1 MVDIDRYGSRLKDD
15 VRIREVLPRVFC
27 PFCAARLGALVGSR
41 QDCPGCGRPF
51 FHNAAP
57 CVAVVVTDG
66 RRVLLARRAVEPAR
80 GMWDL
85 PGGFCGADEEPEAA
99 VVRELREETGLDVEP
114 VRLLGIFLDRYG
126 TDGVAT
132 LNLHYEARLLGGE
145 QQPADD
151 VSELRWFPL
160 DAIPA
165 GEVAFPNGL
174 EAIAALRDL
183 REDVKP

>member
-99 VVRELREETGLDVEP
+99 VVRELREETGCLVEI
-114 VRLLGIFLDRYG
+114 VRFLGHVVDEYG
-126 TDGVAT
+126 DGGDHT
-132 LNLHYEARLLGGE
+132 LNCVYEARVAEGA
-145 QQPADD
+145 PTADD
-151 VSELRWFPL
+151 DVAELRWFDV
-160 DAIPA
+160 DALP
-165 GEVAFPNGL
+165 EPEELAFANTL
-174 EAIAALRDL
+174 TALR
-183 REDVKP
+183 RFARWH